1 MHRIKI
7 FFIGIIFLFTLT
19 SCQTIQDKT
28 DSIVEKENKRLT
40 KLIGKTS
47 KDLRLEL
54 GEPDEDFKN
63 IRGNLELIYKT
74 KKYGILCE
82 RKFEVDQ
89 NSIII
94 GFISKGCFWFTC
106 GGFTPQVR
114 EII

>member
-7 FFIGIIFLFTLT
+7 FFIGIIFLLILT

-82 RKFEVDQ
+82 RKFELDQ

-114 EII
+114 

>member
-7 FFIGIIFLFTLT
+7 FFIGIIFLFILT
-19 SCQTIQDKT
+19 SCQTIQNKT

>member
-7 FFIGIIFLFTLT
+7 FFIGIIFLFILT

>member
-1 MHRIKI
+1 M
-7 FFIGIIFLFTLT
+7 GIIFLFTLT

-40 KLIGKTS
+40 KFIGKTS

-89 NSIII
+89 NSLII

>member
-7 FFIGIIFLFTLT
+7 FFIGIIFLFILT

-89 NSIII
+89 NSLII

>member
-7 FFIGIIFLFTLT
+7 FFIGIIFLFILT

-63 IRGNLELIYKT
+63 IKGNLELIYKT

-94 GFISKGCFWFTC
+94 GFISKGCF
-106 GGFTPQVR
+106 
-114 EII
+114 

>member
-7 FFIGIIFLFTLT
+7 FFIGIIFLFILT

-63 IRGNLELIYKT
+63 IKGNLELIYKT

>member
-7 FFIGIIFLFTLT
+7 FFIGIIFLFILT

-40 KLIGKTS
+40 KFIGKTS

-82 RKFEVDQ
+82 RKFELDQ

>member
-1 MHRIKI
+1 M
-7 FFIGIIFLFTLT
+7 GIIFLFTLT

-28 DSIVEKENKRLT
+28 DNIVEKENKRLT

-89 NSIII
+89 NSLII
-94 GFISKGCFWFTC
+94 GFISKGCF
-106 GGFTPQVR
+106 
-114 EII
+114 

>member
-1 MHRIKI
+1 MHKIKI
-7 FFIGIIFLFTLT
+7 FLIGIIFLFTLT
-19 SCQTIQDKT
+19 NCQTIQDKT

-94 GFISKGCFWFTC
+94 GFISKGCF
-106 GGFTPQVR
+106 
-114 EII
+114 

>member
-1 MHRIKI
+1 M
-7 FFIGIIFLFTLT
+7 GIIFLFTLT

-89 NSIII
+89 NSLII

>member
-7 FFIGIIFLFTLT
+7 FFIGIIFLFILT

-63 IRGNLELIYKT
+63 IKGNLELIYKT
-74 KKYGILCE
+74 KKYGISCE
-82 RKFEVDQ
+82 RKFEL
-89 NSIII
+89 NSDMIVI
-94 GFISKGCFWFTC
+94 GFISNGCF
-106 GGFTPQVR
+106 
-114 EII
+114 

>member
-7 FFIGIIFLFTLT
+7 FFIGIIFLFILT

-40 KLIGKTS
+40 KFIGKTS

-63 IRGNLELIYKT
+63 IKGNLELIYKT

-89 NSIII
+89 NSLII

>member
-1 MHRIKI
+1 MHKIKI
-7 FFIGIIFLFTLT
+7 FFIGIIFLLIST

-54 GEPDEDFKN
+54 GEPDEDLKN

-89 NSIII
+89 NSLII
-94 GFISKGCFWFTC
+94 GFISKGCF
-106 GGFTPQVR
+106 
-114 EII
+114 

>member
-1 MHRIKI
+1 MHRIK
-7 FFIGIIFLFTLT
+7 FFLVGIIFLFTLT

-28 DSIVEKENKRLT
+28 DIIVEKENKKLT

-63 IRGNLELIYKT
+63 KKGNLEFVYKT

-89 NSIII
+89 NSLII
-94 GFISKGCFWFTC
+94 GFISKGCF
-106 GGFTPQVR
+106 
-114 EII
+114 

>member
-7 FFIGIIFLFTLT
+7 FFIGIIFLFILT

-28 DSIVEKENKRLT
+28 DNIVEKENKKLT

-63 IRGNLELIYKT
+63 IKGNLELIYKT

-94 GFISKGCFWFTC
+94 GFISKGCF
-106 GGFTPQVR
+106 
-114 EII
+114 

>member
-7 FFIGIIFLFTLT
+7 FFIGIIFLFILT

-63 IRGNLELIYKT
+63 IKGNLELIYKT

-89 NSIII
+89 NSLII

>member
-1 MHRIKI
+1 MHKIKI
-7 FFIGIIFLFTLT
+7 FLIIIIFLFTLT
-19 SCQTIQDKT
+19 NCQTIQDKT
-28 DSIVEKENKRLT
+28 DSIVEKENKKLT

-94 GFISKGCFWFTC
+94 GFISKGCF
-106 GGFTPQVR
+106 
-114 EII
+114 

>member
-7 FFIGIIFLFTLT
+7 FFIGIIFLFILT

-28 DSIVEKENKRLT
+28 DNIVEKENKRLT

-63 IRGNLELIYKT
+63 IKGNLELIYKT

-94 GFISKGCFWFTC
+94 GFISKGCF
-106 GGFTPQVR
+106 
-114 EII
+114 

>member
-7 FFIGIIFLFTLT
+7 FFIGIIFLFILT

-28 DSIVEKENKRLT
+28 DNIVEKENKKLT

-63 IRGNLELIYKT
+63 IKGNLELIYKT

-89 NSIII
+89 NSLII

>member
-7 FFIGIIFLFTLT
+7 FFIGIIFLFILT

-28 DSIVEKENKRLT
+28 DNIVEKENKRLT

>member
-1 MHRIKI
+1 MHKIKI
-7 FFIGIIFLFTLT
+7 FFIGIIFLLIST

-89 NSIII
+89 NSLII

>member
-1 MHRIKI
+1 M
-7 FFIGIIFLFTLT
+7 GIIFLFTLT

-63 IRGNLELIYKT
+63 IKGNLELIYKT

>member
-1 MHRIKI
+1 M
-7 FFIGIIFLFTLT
+7 GIIFLFTLT

-28 DSIVEKENKRLT
+28 DNIVEKENKRLT

-63 IRGNLELIYKT
+63 IKGNLELIYKT

-89 NSIII
+89 NSLII
-94 GFISKGCFWFTC
+94 GFISKGCF
-106 GGFTPQVR
+106 
-114 EII
+114 

>member
-1 MHRIKI
+1 M
-7 FFIGIIFLFTLT
+7 GIIFLFTLT

-28 DSIVEKENKRLT
+28 DNIVEKENKRLT

-94 GFISKGCFWFTC
+94 GFISKGCF
-106 GGFTPQVR
+106 
-114 EII
+114 

>member
-7 FFIGIIFLFTLT
+7 FFIGIIFLFILN

-63 IRGNLELIYKT
+63 IKGNLELIYKT
-74 KKYGILCE
+74 KKYGISCE

>member
-7 FFIGIIFLFTLT
+7 FFIGIIFLFILT

-28 DSIVEKENKRLT
+28 DNIVEKENKRLT

-63 IRGNLELIYKT
+63 IKGNLELIYKT

-89 NSIII
+89 NSLII